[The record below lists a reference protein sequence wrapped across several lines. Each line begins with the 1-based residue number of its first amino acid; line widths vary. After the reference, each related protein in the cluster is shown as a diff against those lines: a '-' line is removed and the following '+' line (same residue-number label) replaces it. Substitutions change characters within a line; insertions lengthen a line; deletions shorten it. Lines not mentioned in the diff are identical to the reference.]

1 MTAVQEGKAF
11 GPPGRHISERQR
23 IQVASLDLGTAMS
36 YQIGFQ
42 KARSGLIPLLEGAD
56 GNLLLEQGSGS
67 RGGKA
72 MLAQCALRTQ
82 ETIDRRYAHGKQLA
96 SALIRDVK
104 VFMSLQGFYQ
114 SREKRDEPFGTDA
127 IGSVPEQ
134 EQRLLDF
141 WAVGSHA
148 CPLARAA
155 RPQHG

>member
-1 MTAVQEGKAF
+1 
-11 GPPGRHISERQR
+11 
-23 IQVASLDLGTAMS
+23 MS